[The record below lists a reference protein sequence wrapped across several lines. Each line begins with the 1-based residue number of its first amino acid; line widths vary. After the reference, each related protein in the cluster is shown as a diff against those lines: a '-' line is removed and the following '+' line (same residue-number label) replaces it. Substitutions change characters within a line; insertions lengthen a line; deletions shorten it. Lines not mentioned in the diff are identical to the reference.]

1 MDRGLNGT
9 VWPSNVTIAYVQG
22 SLKARVPGEEHE
34 DVYMNALAL
43 AWNSGADLC
52 KTKERS

>member
-22 SLKARVPGEEHE
+22 SLKARVPGGEHE
-34 DVYMNALAL
+34 DVYTNALAL
-43 AWNSGADLC
+43 A
-52 KTKERS
+52 